1 MNAAND
7 SNSTQYM
14 KLKNKLIKQTSE
26 ISTLDGTD
34 ACVIIYGPNQ
44 PRPEIWSSRLGVQ
57 GMINKFKAMPKLE
70 RTRNMFNRE
79 SFLKKML
86 TKTLQKL
93 ENLKKENMKRKIELL
108 MFQCMNSGSIVNN
121 NASNV
126 DMNDL
131 VWAINQNLKDVDG
144 ENGVDETEHG
154 TIMALNG
161 AEALNGEGAN
171 VGVDGKGMIEAN
183 MGVVENEDLASDFGN
198 DGGDAALAF
207 GDDCLSNES
216 ENGSSTP

>member
-1 MNAAND
+1 
-7 SNSTQYM
+7 
-14 KLKNKLIKQTSE
+14 
-26 ISTLDGTD
+26 
-34 ACVIIYGPNQ
+34 
-44 PRPEIWSSRLGVQ
+44 
-57 GMINKFKAMPKLE
+57 MINKFKAMPKLE
-70 RTRNMFNRE
+70 RTRNMFNCE

-86 TKTLQKL
+86 TKTL
-93 ENLKKENMKRKIELL
+93 ENLKIENMKREIEVL

-131 VWAINQNLKDVDG
+131 LWAINQNLKDVDG
-144 ENGVDETEHG
+144 KKGVDETKHD

-171 VGVDGKGMIEAN
+171 IGVEGKGIIEAN
-183 MGVVENEDLASDFGN
+183 MGVVENEDLAFDFGN

-207 GDDCLSNES
+207 GDDYLSNES

>member
-1 MNAAND
+1 ME
-7 SNSTQYM
+7 
-14 KLKNKLIKQTSE
+14 L
-26 ISTLDGTD
+26 D

-70 RTRNMFNRE
+70 RTREYVNRE

-93 ENLKKENMKRKIELL
+93 ENLKKENMKRQIELL

-144 ENGVDETEHG
+144 EN
-154 TIMALNG
+154 
-161 AEALNGEGAN
+161 EALNGEGAN
-171 VGVDGKGMIEAN
+171 VGVAGKGMIEAN
-183 MGVVENEDLASDFGN
+183 MGAVENEDLASDFGN

-207 GDDCLSNES
+207 GDDYLSNES